1 MIAKPATS
9 GLNYA
14 SLRRRCLDA
23 VRQWPGCETISGI
36 RIVRLN
42 DGGFSV
48 HVTLYGDA
56 RKRLANRA
64 IGAVERE
71 MRRLFHLTE

>member
-14 SLRRRCLDA
+14 LLRRRCLDA
-23 VRQWPGCETISGI
+23 VRQWPGCESISGI

-42 DGGFSV
+42 NGGFSV
-48 HVTLYGDA
+48 CVTVYGEV
-56 RKRLANRA
+56 RKSLADRA

-71 MRRLFHLTE
+71 MRRQFHLSE